1 MSSASL
7 CQVKLD
13 ARGLLAMGNSGK
25 NSNTSQFFI
34 TLEDVSRLTGKHVCF
49 GKLLEGEQVHFK
61 GRV

>member
-1 MSSASL
+1 
-7 CQVKLD
+7 
-13 ARGLLAMGNSGK
+13 MGNSGK